1 MKGTERHKNVL
12 LPWQSGWICP
22 QKRTRKSYQQSIK
35 RKIINV
41 NTPLWRSL
49 IPTLC
54 INQQQRYS
62 SHSFISTFFELQT
75 KISCSKIYLS
85 FKRKVYWGII
95 TRSLLRILN
104 RIKFF
109 RFRCG
114 ILEKTLVFFKNR
126 MFKASQQ
133 FCRANCCTARKWYE
147 YNYLNEKFT
156 RVIFQKGNNYSE

>member
-1 MKGTERHKNVL
+1 M
-12 LPWQSGWICP
+12 
-22 QKRTRKSYQQSIK
+22 
-35 RKIINV
+35 
-41 NTPLWRSL
+41 WRSL
-49 IPTLC
+49 ILTLW

-62 SHSFISTFFELQT
+62 SHSFISAFFQLQT

-95 TRSLLRILN
+95 TSSLLRILN

-114 ILEKTLVFFKNR
+114 ILEKTLVFLKNR

-133 FCRANCCTARKWYE
+133 FCRVNCCTARKWCE

-156 RVIFQKGNNYSE
+156 GRFFRKEITLANNSQIFSKAY